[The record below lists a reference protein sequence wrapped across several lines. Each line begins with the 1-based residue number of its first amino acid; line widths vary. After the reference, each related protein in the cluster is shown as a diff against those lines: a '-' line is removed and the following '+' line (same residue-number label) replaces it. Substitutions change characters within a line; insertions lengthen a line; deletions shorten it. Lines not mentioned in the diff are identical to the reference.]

1 MEKYAFLFPGQGAH
15 YIGMAKPFYEDSSV
29 VRQTFEEASDILNC
43 SMANICFSGTMSN
56 LNRAENMQTALLTVS
71 IAIYR
76 DFFSKTGIHP
86 HYCAGHSLGE
96 YAALVSAGA
105 LYFTDALQIIK
116 HRGELTQK
124 LIDNNIGL
132 MSICEQIELKKIETF
147 CEKQKVK
154 NHYVAISCFNA
165 PDQVAI
171 SGTQEAIENVERY
184 VRENGGAITH
194 LIGSAPMHSELMKD
208 IYADLQ
214 TVLSSVKFNR
224 FRYPV
229 IANVT
234 GKPYN
239 AFLEPKNILSE
250 QIIKPVLWYQTIEY
264 LKQHGVTAYIE
275 MSPKNV
281 LGNLVESLVLK
292 NKIYSTGNYKYYKKV
307 LSNLESHQIPS
318 IYDLCLAAVAST
330 KNNNL
335 NQDGQTEIFEYTKE
349 LRKLSKFAQDNQ
361 IEIDILNV
369 KDAIEILKEI
379 LKIKHISENDQKDII
394 INILEE
400 TNHYFD
406 LKNVVIV

>member
-1 MEKYAFLFPGQGAH
+1 
-15 YIGMAKPFYEDSSV
+15 
-29 VRQTFEEASDILNC
+29 
-43 SMANICFSGTMSN
+43 
-56 LNRAENMQTALLTVS
+56 
-71 IAIYR
+71 
-76 DFFSKTGIHP
+76 
-86 HYCAGHSLGE
+86 
-96 YAALVSAGA
+96 
-105 LYFTDALQIIK
+105 
-116 HRGELTQK
+116 
-124 LIDNNIGL
+124 
-132 MSICEQIELKKIETF
+132 
-147 CEKQKVK
+147 
-154 NHYVAISCFNA
+154 
-165 PDQVAI
+165 
-171 SGTQEAIENVERY
+171 
-184 VRENGGAITH
+184 
-194 LIGSAPMHSELMKD
+194 
-208 IYADLQ
+208 
-214 TVLSSVKFNR
+214 
-224 FRYPV
+224 
-229 IANVT
+229 
-234 GKPYN
+234 
-239 AFLEPKNILSE
+239 
-250 QIIKPVLWYQTIEY
+250 
-264 LKQHGVTAYIE
+264 

-292 NKIYSTGNYKYYKKV
+292 NKVYSTGNYKYYKKV